1 MYFNPNMFNER
12 GYGCGCCGETPC
24 NPCVLPGCP
33 PKPHCAPNIQPNPVI
48 MPTRE
53 QVSHRQVAHEQP
65 IITPI
70 DNRTVTHHVFT
81 PRYYVTNSFSQ
92 EDVIEANP
100 FASGAAPTLP
110 FTPMT
115 PSFQMGPMT
124 QTQNQFLQNANTNT
138 NTNNAQLTNII
149 NRNVF

>member
-1 MYFNPNMFNER
+1 MYFNPNMFDR
-12 GYGCGCCGETPC
+12 GMGCGCCGDTPC

-33 PKPHCAPNIQPNPVI
+33 PQPHCPPNIQPNPVI
-48 MPTRE
+48 MPARE
-53 QVSHRQVAHEQP
+53 QVCHRQVAHEQP

-81 PRYYVTNSFSQ
+81 PRYYVTNTYSQ

-100 FASGAAPTLP
+100 FAAQGFTPTPFAPTT
-110 FTPMT
+110 FTPNI
-115 PSFQMGPMT
+115 QMGPMT
-124 QTQNQFLQNANTNT
+124 QFSSNANTNT
-138 NTNNAQLTNII
+138 NTNTAQFTNVI

>member
-1 MYFNPNMFNER
+1 MFFNQNMFNDR
-12 GYGCGCCGETPC
+12 GFGCGCCGDTPC

-33 PKPHCAPNIQPNPVI
+33 PQPHCPPNIQPNPVI

-81 PRYYVTNSFSQ
+81 PRYYVTTSFSQ

-100 FASGAAPTLP
+100 FTSGFTPTPTVP
-110 FTPMT
+110 FTPMG
-115 PSFQMGPMT
+115 SMQMGPMT
-124 QTQNQFLQNANTNT
+124 QFSSNANTNT
-138 NTNNAQLTNII
+138 NTNTAQFTNVI